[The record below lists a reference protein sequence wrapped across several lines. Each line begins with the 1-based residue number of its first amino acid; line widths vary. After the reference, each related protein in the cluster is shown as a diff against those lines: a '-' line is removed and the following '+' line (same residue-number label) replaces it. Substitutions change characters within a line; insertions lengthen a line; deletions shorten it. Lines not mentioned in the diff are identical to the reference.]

1 MGISNKLATK
11 IRTAAKTEAVPLP
24 RPYQDVGSLVAAAV
38 IRAATSTI
46 GQLKLTSSTARGR
59 DFMGVRQ
66 SSSAHA
72 STVSVSQRGQDA
84 WLVALGVQTVSGWAT
99 DWQVRIVLADGPA
112 GVTVN
117 VTTPATLTR
126 DGTLV
131 NKSAHGELRDL
142 VLSGLGA
149 GVLPTGTAEVAVS
162 KAGLAGV
169 PLKPVCIPIAERTLR
184 TRLRPD
190 EIATAIAPVPFP
202 VADRQPG
209 AVSWRLGVAGALA
222 GYFAQATIADD
233 GATRTVELR
242 CSPRPS
248 DSPVTDALVAAR
260 GTALFG
266 AVERALG
273 RLDPGIE
280 RTAKS
285 TDTKPADKKP
295 GDR

>member
-66 SSSAHA
+66 ASSAYA

-99 DWQVRIVLADGPA
+99 DWQLRIVLADGPA

-149 GVLPTGTAEVAVS
+149 GVLPAGTAEVAVS
-162 KAGLAGV
+162 KAGLASV
-169 PLKPVCIPIAERTLR
+169 PLKPVCVPIAERTLR

-190 EIATAIAPVPFP
+190 EILTAIALVPFP
-202 VADRQPG
+202 IADRQPG
-209 AVSWRLGVAGALA
+209 GLSWRLGVTGALA

-242 CSPRPS
+242 CSPQPS
-248 DSPVTDALVAAR
+248 GSAVTDALVACR
-260 GTALFG
+260 GAALFG
-266 AVERALG
+266 AVERAMG
-273 RLDPGIE
+273 RLDSGIE
-280 RTAKS
+280 RIAG
-285 TDTKPADKKP
+285 PAD
-295 GDR
+295 R